1 MRTFLKWWAG
11 AWALALMLS
20 LPPAAVT
27 ARVARS
33 GWAAV
38 TASAQTETGARYI
51 ALTFDDG
58 PRRSTTAE
66 LLDALRERGAHATFF
81 LIGEQLEGCEDLV
94 ERMEAEG
101 HQVGIHTYSHV
112 RLTALNTADFTS
124 QVERTRS
131 AIEGLVDHGELLLR
145 PPYGMVDAGVRRR
158 AGSPLILWSIDPED
172 WGDKGVERIVEHVCS
187 RASDGD
193 IILLHDIYPSS
204 VEAAVEIVDRLHREG
219 FLFLTV
225 SELAQERQVELKN
238 GEVYNSFPG

>member
-11 AWALALMLS
+11 AWALALVLS

-33 GWAAV
+33 GRAAV
-38 TASAQTETGARYI
+38 TASTQTETGARYI

-58 PRRSTTAE
+58 PRRSTTSQ
-66 LLDALRERGAHATFF
+66 LLDALQERGAHATFF

-101 HQVGIHTYSHV
+101 HQVGIHTFSHV
-112 RLTALNTADFTS
+112 YLTALNNADFS
-124 QVERTRS
+124 RQVESTRA
-131 AIEGLVDHGELLLR
+131 AIEGLVGHGGLLLR

-204 VEAAVEIVDRLHREG
+204 VEAAVKIVDRLHREG

-225 SELAQERQVELKN
+225 SELARERQVELKN

>member
-1 MRTFLKWWAG
+1 MRTFFKWWAG
-11 AWALALMLS
+11 AWALALVLS

-33 GWAAV
+33 RRAAV
-38 TASAQTETGARYI
+38 TASVQTETEPKYI

-66 LLDALRERGAHATFF
+66 LLDALQERGAHATFF
-81 LIGEQLEGCEDLV
+81 LIGEQIEGSEDLV

-101 HQVGIHTYSHV
+101 HQVGIHTFSHV
-112 RLTALNTADFTS
+112 YLTALNNADFS
-124 QVERTRS
+124 RQVESTRS
-131 AIEGLVDHGELLLR
+131 AIEGLVGHGGLLLR

-158 AGSPLILWSIDPED
+158 AGKTCGP
-172 WGDKGVERIVEHVCS
+172 
-187 RASDGD
+187 DGD

-204 VEAAVEIVDRLHREG
+204 VEAAVKIVDRLHREG

-225 SELAQERQVELKN
+225 SELARERQVELKN